1 MLTFGASPFSGNGRT
16 YFLPATEATM
26 SSSTTTVPASQV
38 FQMRVRDVLDFSVD
52 ATAWLAANGS
62 GAALSAA
69 QWAVASDSPKTP
81 TISGQGFD
89 PTGLTS
95 AVIAAAN
102 NAAPG
107 DVYSIDITLT
117 VAPCP
122 PVNDPGGFTIPAR
135 TLVRR
140 IQIMVVAG

>member
-1 MLTFGASPFSGNGRT
+1 MLTFGTLPNSGNGRT
-16 YFLPATEATM
+16 FTLPTTDVAL
-26 SSSTTTVPASQV
+26 SSSTTTVPPVAT
-38 FQMRVRDVLDFSVD
+38 FQMRARDVLDFSVD

-62 GAALSAA
+62 GAVLTAA
-69 QWAVASDSPKTP
+69 QWAVAAGSPKTP

-89 PTGLTS
+89 QTGLTS

-102 NAAPG
+102 TAAPG
-107 DVYSIDITLT
+107 DVYSLDITLT
-117 VAPCP
+117 VGPCP
-122 PVNDPGGFTIPAR
+122 PANDPGGFTIPAR